1 MTKTTTS
8 TKRKRI
14 GVMCSGKGT
23 NFENIV
29 ITCNK
34 HEVVLMIHD
43 KKECG
48 AARRAEKWGIPH
60 VRIKHTHEQEMIE
73 MFRAWNVDLIVL
85 AGYMRILKRPSDFHC
100 PIINVHPS
108 LLPKYKGLH
117 AVEQALDS
125 NDTVTGC
132 SVHYVNE
139 ELDGGEIIKQAEVP
153 IMPDDTVDTLTRRIQ
168 LMEYAILPKV
178 IDDYETPISKGEGK
192 TLSAVGAGPTDRAE
206 EYTSRGHRVE
216 EYGGGWRRLDY
227 GS

>member
-1 MTKTTTS
+1 MMTT

-29 ITCNK
+29 MTCNK

-48 AARRAEKWGIPH
+48 AARKAEKWGIPH
-60 VRIKHTHEQEMIE
+60 VRIKHDKEHEMIE

-85 AGYMRILKRPSDFHC
+85 AGYMRILKRPLDFHC

-125 NDTVTGC
+125 NDKVTGC
-132 SVHYVNE
+132 TVHYVNE
-139 ELDGGEIIKQAEVP
+139 ELDGGQIIKQAEVP
-153 IMPDDTVDTLTRRIQ
+153 ILPDDTVETLTRRIQ
-168 LMEYAILPKV
+168 LMEYAIVPIV
-178 IDDYETPISKGEGK
+178 IDNYETPISEGEGK
-192 TLSAVGAGPTDRAE
+192 TLSTVGARPTDRAE
-206 EYTSRGHRVE
+206 
-216 EYGGGWRRLDY
+216 
-227 GS
+227 